1 MYGYGRVIT
10 SCATPAKFANLSKL
24 VSSYP
29 VYHIGC
35 RGREDL
41 VNLMCDSNSMLPY
54 PQVPNLAMLLFLAH
68 DCNFTTVFLELQAK
82 SSEIALYQTNTTNP
96 LLTSFTNL
104 CYTKFFNTRSETCKK
119 LSTSVTYSLVT
130 LP

>member
-82 SSEIALYQTNTTNP
+82 SSEIVVYQTNNTTKLDT
-96 LLTSFTNL
+96 LLNFVHNSLQVVRNAP
-104 CYTKFFNTRSETCKK
+104 NSHRNRK
-119 LSTSVTYSLVT
+119 LKG
-130 LP
+130 

>member
-82 SSEIALYQTNTTNP
+82 SSEIALYQTNNTTKIDT
-96 LLTSFTNL
+96 LLNFVHNL
-104 CYTKFFNTRSETCKK
+104 TQHQQHTKGNT
-119 LSTSVTYSLVT
+119 
-130 LP
+130 

>member
-54 PQVPNLAMLLFLAH
+54 PQVPNLAVELFLVH
-68 DCNFTTVFLELQAK
+68 VCNYSTKFYQMQAK
-82 SSEIALYQTNTTNP
+82 SFKTSLEHP
-96 LLTSFTNL
+96 LEPVS
-104 CYTKFFNTRSETCKK
+104 
-119 LSTSVTYSLVT
+119 SL
-130 LP
+130 LQEQNDR

>member
-68 DCNFTTVFLELQAK
+68 DCNFTTVFAELQAK
-82 SSEIALYQTNTTNP
+82 SSEIVVYQTNN
-96 LLTSFTNL
+96 TNL
-104 CYTKFFNTRSETCKK
+104 CYTKFFNTQGAKHAK
-119 LSTSVTYSLVT
+119 N
-130 LP
+130 